1 MQKASFWN
9 KLENNKTICNLCP
22 HNCVISVGKR
32 GVCKVRKNINGELF
46 AETYGQICSSGFDPI
61 EKKPLYHFFPGSV
74 IFSVGSIGC
83 NLHCKF
89 CQNWEI
95 SQSSPDEYPYLKNA
109 SPQEIVRSAVNKKD
123 NIGIAYTYN
132 EPIVWY
138 EYMLDIAKLAKKENL
153 KNVMVTNGY
162 INQKPL
168 EELMEYIDAFSVDL
182 KAFTEDFYK
191 KISFAEL
198 NPIKETLKNLHKNNK
213 YFEITNLVITDEND
227 DEKVFEEMV
236 KWIAGELGADTVL
249 HISRYFP
256 TYKLTN
262 QPTSVTT
269 LLKFYEIAKEH
280 LNYVYIGNASTEKG
294 QNTYCPKCGELLIH
308 RSRYLTQIEGLEF
321 GKCKKCGHQVLDRN
335 SWGF

>member
-22 HNCVISVGKR
+22 HNCVIPVGKR

-198 NPIKETLKNLHKNNK
+198 HPVKETLRTLRRNNK

-227 DEKVFEEMV
+227 DENDFTEMV
-236 KWIAGELGADTVL
+236 KWIAGELGADTVF

-308 RSRYLTQIEGLEF
+308 RSRYSTQVEGLEN
-321 GKCKKCGHQVLDRN
+321 GKCKKCGHQVLVGD

>member
-9 KLENNKTICNLCP
+9 KLENNKTSCSLCP

-308 RSRYLTQIEGLEF
+308 RSRYSTQVEGLEN
-321 GKCKKCGHQVLDRN
+321 GKCKKCGHQVLVGD